1 MTLFYLNP
9 VNLGKLINQNKAE
22 LLEFYEGCLQD
33 NTLYITKNNGYM
45 AIYEHYKNPNM
56 SDLYIE
62 FSKDPKEKET
72 IYNKFTANIEN
83 IA

>member
-1 MTLFYLNP
+1 MTCFYFNP
-9 VNLGKLINQNKAE
+9 ANLGKLINQNKAE

-33 NTLYITKNNGYM
+33 NALYITKNNGLM
-45 AIYEHYKNPNM
+45 AIYEHFKNEWT

-62 FSKDPKEKET
+62 FSKDPAEKET
-72 IYNKFTANIEN
+72 IYNKFTVKMEA